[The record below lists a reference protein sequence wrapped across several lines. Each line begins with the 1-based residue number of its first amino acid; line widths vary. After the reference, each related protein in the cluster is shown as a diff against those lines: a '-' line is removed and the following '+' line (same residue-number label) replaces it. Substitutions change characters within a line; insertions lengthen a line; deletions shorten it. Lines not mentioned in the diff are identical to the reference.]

1 MDIKGKYKIPLKYN
15 EMKYICKNYYAAKKD
30 SKWGIID
37 INDRVIKPF
46 EYDNAAV
53 VELKEKSR
61 YQVFLIKNKRAS

>member
-1 MDIKGKYKIPLKYN
+1 
-15 EMKYICKNYYAAKKD
+15 MKYICKNYYAAKKD